1 MTSDPNLPRWARGF
15 IKFAAGSNIVGT
27 LWILVIMFVMT
38 GDVFGRLLFNSPIA
52 GTPEIVRV
60 SLVGILFLQLAD
72 TFWTGRL
79 VRCDICTERLSSR
92 GRIFIDMV
100 SYFLGA
106 VIFIILFIA
115 SVPATIQVW
124 KLLEYEGEGAL
135 RVPIYPIRTLIL
147 IGSALTAIL
156 FVFRQVQSFQMF
168 IRTRK
173 ER

>member
-1 MTSDPNLPRWARGF
+1 
-15 IKFAAGSNIVGT
+15 
-27 LWILVIMFVMT
+27 
-38 GDVFGRLLFNSPIA
+38 
-52 GTPEIVRV
+52 
-60 SLVGILFLQLAD
+60 
-72 TFWTGRL
+72 
-79 VRCDICTERLSSR
+79 
-92 GRIFIDMV
+92 MV

-156 FVFRQVQSFQMF
+156 FVFRLVQSFQMF

>member
-1 MTSDPNLPRWARGF
+1 MSSDSNLPRWTRGF

-27 LWILVIMFVMT
+27 LWILVIMLVMT

-72 TFWTGRL
+72 TFWTGRI
-79 VRCDICTERLSSR
+79 VRCDVCMERLSSR
-92 GRIFIDMV
+92 GRIFIDLV
-100 SYFLGA
+100 SYLLGA

-135 RVPIYPIRTLIL
+135 RVPIYPVRTLIL

-156 FVFRQVQSFQMF
+156 FVFRLVQSIQMF
-168 IRTRK
+168 IRTWR